1 MNELLGNGTSALL
14 AFQRAIR
21 TTSHNIANVNTEGY
35 SRQRVL
41 LEAAPPS
48 RDGGGFDGN
57 GVRVAGVERIAS
69 GFAAARVHET
79 TAAHSR
85 EATHH
90 ELASRLDALF
100 ADGALDPSESFGR
113 FFAALEDASL
123 DPSSTTSRELA
134 LRSGE
139 EVAARMRTLQG
150 ELDGTAREVDG
161 RRRAG
166 VERVNELSTGIAELN
181 GRIVEHRAGGR
192 QQLASDLLDQRD
204 RLVGELSAVV
214 DVETFEQDDGAMNVS
229 IGDGIA
235 LVTGRRASPLR
246 SVEDATRPGR
256 SDIEVGNGVTWQPVG
271 ARLQGGELGGLE
283 AFETDTLEPAMQRLG
298 RLAQAFAAGV
308 DEAHAQG
315 VTLDGSTGGDWF
327 EVGAPIANSAAA
339 NSGSAELG
347 ASIVD
352 ASQLAASDYRLRF
365 DGAAWEITRTSDGTR
380 TSGATLPTSIDG
392 LDIAVTGS
400 PATGDTFLVSATRSA
415 AGTLRSTLTDPA
427 ALALAEPGAG
437 EGGNGNARALAALG
451 SAGLVNG
458 ATIAEDIGAMAG
470 SVGGTTATLATR
482 SAALETMRG
491 DAVERRDSISGVN
504 LDEEA
509 IDLARHEQ
517 AYQAAAQVIRT
528 ADELFQTVL
537 GVVAR

>member
-41 LEAAPPS
+41 LDAAPPN

-79 TAAHSR
+79 TAAHAR

-100 ADGALDPSESFGR
+100 ADGALDPSASFGD

-139 EVAARMRTLQG
+139 EVVARMRTLQG

-166 VERVNELSTGIAELN
+166 IERVNELSTGVAELN

-204 RLVGELSAVV
+204 RLVGELSVLV
-214 DVETFEQDDGAMNVS
+214 DVETIGQDDGAMNVS

-246 SVEDATRPGR
+246 AVEDTTRPGR

-271 ARLQGGELGGLE
+271 VRLQGGELGGLE
-283 AFETDTLEPAMQRLG
+283 AFESDTLEPAMQRLG

-308 DEAHAQG
+308 GRGARARRRARRF
-315 VTLDGSTGGDWF
+315 GGRR
-327 EVGAPIANSAAA
+327 VVRGRRA
-339 NSGSAELG
+339 GRELG
-347 ASIVD
+347 GRQHGVGGARGEHRRRGPARRERLPPALRRRGVGDHAHERRHAHPPAPRCRRASM
-352 ASQLAASDYRLRF
+352 AWTSTSRAAPPP
-365 DGAAWEITRTSDGTR
+365 GTR
-380 TSGATLPTSIDG
+380 SSCP
-392 LDIAVTGS
+392 
-400 PATGDTFLVSATRSA
+400 PRA
-415 AGTLRSTLTDPA
+415 APRA
-427 ALALAEPGAG
+427 AF
-437 EGGNGNARALAALG
+437 AR
-451 SAGLVNG
+451 
-458 ATIAEDIGAMAG
+458 
-470 SVGGTTATLATR
+470 R
-482 SAALETMRG
+482 
-491 DAVERRDSISGVN
+491 
-504 LDEEA
+504 
-509 IDLARHEQ
+509 
-517 AYQAAAQVIRT
+517 
-528 ADELFQTVL
+528 
-537 GVVAR
+537 